1 MKFIS
6 LIVYPSPSTCGQ
18 NNDYYYLQEQF
29 WLFSASH
36 SASLSFTARSLLGSL
51 FPLKVPRYFSTST
64 STIFSFF
71 SFFCQSQL
79 AHSLLGNFAT
89 KKTVI
94 LTAQWSSYLLFVS
107 GMTQLLCYSQ
117 PFSIWR
123 FYLAY
128 ATYGSLRHK
137 KKAGNKSI
145 PAKSFPF
152 SLKPISISVTRI
164 GLRPIC
170 LQKDRLHII
179 VLVLLAAL
187 RVMRI
192 ARS

>member
-1 MKFIS
+1 MIIIICKSNFGCSLPATQHHFHLHGPFTFGLVIS
-6 LIVYPSPSTCGQ
+6 VES
-18 NNDYYYLQEQF
+18 
-29 WLFSASH
+29 
-36 SASLSFTARSLLGSL
+36 
-51 FPLKVPRYFSTST
+51 
-64 STIFSFF
+64 STILFNFNFNYFF
-71 SFFCQSQL
+71 FFFFFCQSQL

-137 KKAGNKSI
+137 KKAGNKPI